1 MNLFKR
7 PGSVLVIIYTPHGE
21 VLQMRR
27 RNPQDFWQSVTGSLQ
42 PNETTRQAALREVR
56 EETGFIADHGLT
68 DNGMVNRYPIIKGW
82 TKRFAPGTKENVEH
96 VFSWQLPA
104 IDAVR
109 LNPDEHLEYRWLPRD
124 EAVKL
129 ASSATDRDAI
139 LKLVPEKS
147 DG

>member
-1 MNLFKR
+1 MPLFKR
-7 PGSVLVIIYTPHGE
+7 PESILVIIYTPHGE

-27 RNPQDFWQSVTGSLQ
+27 RDPPDFWQSVTGSLLE
-42 PNETTRQAALREVR
+42 NETPRQAALREVR

-68 DNGMVNRYPIIKGW
+68 DSGIVNRYPIHTAWLAK
-82 TKRFAPGTKENVEH
+82 FAAGTKENVEH

-109 LNPDEHLEYRWLPRD
+109 LDPDEHLEYRWLPRD

>member
-1 MNLFKR
+1 MTLFKR
-7 PGSVLVIIYTPHGE
+7 PESVLVVIYTEHGE

-27 RNPQDFWQSVTGSLQ
+27 RNPPDFWQSVTGSLQ
-42 PNETTRQAALREVR
+42 AEETTRQAALREVR

-68 DNGMVNRYPIIKGW
+68 DSGIVNRYPIIKGW
-82 TKRFAPGTKENVEH
+82 TRRFAPGTKENVEH

-109 LNPDEHLEYRWLPRD
+109 LNPDEHTEYRWLPRD

-129 ASSATDRDAI
+129 ASSVTDRDAI
-139 LKLVPEKS
+139 LKLVPES
-147 DG
+147 

>member
-1 MNLFKR
+1 MPFKR
-7 PGSVLVIIYTPHGE
+7 PESVLVIIYTPHGE

-27 RNPQDFWQSVTGSLQ
+27 REPPDFWQSVTGSLQ

-56 EETGFIADHGLT
+56 EETGFLADHGLT
-68 DNGMVNRYPIIKGW
+68 DSGIVNRYPIHRAWLAK
-82 TKRFAPGTKENVEH
+82 FAAGTRENVEH

-139 LKLVPEKS
+139 LKLVPLKS
-147 DG
+147 EG

>member
-1 MNLFKR
+1 MTLFKR
-7 PGSVLVIIYTPHGE
+7 PESVLVVIYTQRGD

-27 RNPQDFWQSVTGSLQ
+27 RQPPDFWQSVTGSLQ

-68 DNGMVNRYPIIKGW
+68 DTGIVNRYPIIKGW
-82 TKRFAPGTKENVEH
+82 TRKFAPGTKENVEH

-139 LKLVPEKS
+139 LKLVPES
-147 DG
+147 